1 MSEYKIITGLSADSW
16 ESFLGGFPEG
26 NFEQCFA
33 YNEISKMAY
42 PSTKSIRLA
51 IKANGDLAGVVQGT
65 YSRYFGF
72 GMNLRVMRGPIIDTT
87 YEESPCLLESLI
99 NALEENGRKQ
109 RIIQLE
115 LLVPEKWKMRQLL
128 SKLGY
133 SPSGELNGYF
143 INLKD
148 RDELWRGIAHNKRRN
163 IKKAIN
169 EGVEIV
175 QSKNYDD
182 VLTFYSMLDASARRR
197 GFMPYPLSWFDAVW
211 KLYKPGRLSKVF
223 LAHWKGKPVSGV
235 FVVTHGKTVY
245 ALAAGSFKEGWKSR
259 PNDLIHWKIM
269 EWANQNGYSKY
280 NMGLISE
287 PLPTEN
293 SCAWGIWRWKKEWNG
308 NLERIKIFS
317 KFLLP
322 RYKIV
327 FKTKKLIE
335 SVFRN

>member
-1 MSEYKIITGLSADSW
+1 MSEYAIIDNLSAESW
-16 ESFLGGFPEG
+16 ESFLDDFPDG
-26 NFEQCFA
+26 TFEQCFA
-33 YNEISKMAY
+33 YNEISKLAY

-51 IKANGDLAGVVQGT
+51 IKADGDLAGVVQGT

-72 GMNLRVMRGPIIDTT
+72 GMSLRIMGGPIIDTT
-87 YEESPCLLESLI
+87 HEESPRLVENLI
-99 NALEENGRKQ
+99 NALEENGKRQ
-109 RIIQLE
+109 RIIRLE
-115 LLVPEKWKMRQLL
+115 LLVPEKWKMQQLL
-128 SKLGY
+128 SKLSY

-148 RDELWRGIAHNKRRN
+148 MDELWKKIDHNKRRN
-163 IKKAIN
+163 ITKAIN
-169 EGVEIV
+169 EDVKIV
-175 QSKNYDD
+175 QSDDYED
-182 VLTFYSMLDASARRR
+182 VLTFYSMLEASAKRQ
-197 GFMPYPLSWFDAVW
+197 GFVPYPLSWFDAVW
-211 KLYKPGRLSKVF
+211 KLYEPGKLSQVF

-245 ALAAGSFKEGWKSR
+245 ALAAGSFKKGWKSR

-280 NMGLISE
+280 NMGLIDE

-308 NLERIKIFS
+308 NLERIKIFT

-335 SVFRN
+335 CVFRS